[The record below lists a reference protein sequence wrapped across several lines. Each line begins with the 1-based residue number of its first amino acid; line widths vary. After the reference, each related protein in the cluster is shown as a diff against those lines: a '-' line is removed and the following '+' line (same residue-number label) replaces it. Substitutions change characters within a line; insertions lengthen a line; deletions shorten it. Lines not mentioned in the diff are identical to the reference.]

1 MRVELLVELSVHSA
15 RHTPNGANNDSPD
28 DWLAG
33 IGTPTFRSDDI
44 PDSELID
51 RMVGNVITPDGIWHR
66 QEMDDEDGSFVA
78 SDIIGRYP
86 DCTCVTVDVHI

>member
-1 MRVELLVELSVHSA
+1 LWRLYV
-15 RHTPNGANNDSPD
+15 
-28 DWLAG
+28 AG

-66 QEMDDEDGSFVA
+66 QERNDEDGSFAV
-78 SDIIGRYP
+78 SEIIGRYP
-86 DCTCVTVDVHI
+86 DCTCVTVDCHI